1 MKREIARLRPVFDGA
16 KYVGCTTEKARGIAA
31 YDQHSNR
38 IGMFATADAA
48 VRGLRTIA
56 AAST

>member
-1 MKREIARLRPVFDGA
+1 LKHEIARLRPVFDGA
-16 KYVGCTTEKARGIAA
+16 KYVGCTTVTARGIAA

-38 IGMFATADAA
+38 IGMFADAA
-48 VRGLRTIA
+48 VRGLLTIA